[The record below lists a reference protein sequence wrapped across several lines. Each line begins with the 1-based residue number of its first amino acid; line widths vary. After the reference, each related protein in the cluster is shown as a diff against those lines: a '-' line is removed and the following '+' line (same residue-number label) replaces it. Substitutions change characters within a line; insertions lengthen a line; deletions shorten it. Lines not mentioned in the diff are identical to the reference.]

1 MQYLLIAAALNLN
14 VVYADLATCKL
25 GKDEIQKAGHAAM
38 CIPKGIDYKLE
49 AQDKR
54 VDSMMTSFVRM
65 IKELQ
70 KLENDAVAENKKL
83 EEKDN

>member
-70 KLENDAVAENKKL
+70 KLENEAVAEIKKSNK
-83 EEKDN
+83 

>member
-14 VVYADLATCKL
+14 VVYADLDTCKL

-38 CIPKGIDYKLE
+38 CIPKGVDYKME

-54 VDSMMTSFVRM
+54 VDSMITSFVSL
-65 IKELQ
+65 ITELQ

-83 EEKDN
+83 EEKGN

>member
-70 KLENDAVAENKKL
+70 ALENKAVEKIKESNK
-83 EEKDN
+83 

>member
-14 VVYADLATCKL
+14 VVYADLDTCKL